1 MAPARISKR
10 AKTSTSSDQKRAVR
24 IAGCS
29 GGFLDR
35 ANAITRMAG
44 DPEVDVVMGDWLS
57 EMTMTVHG
65 SGKVKSRSNQ
75 DGNGALSL
83 EERKKSAMY
92 AETFI
97 SCFEP
102 AIPNLV
108 KNGAKLVVNA
118 GASDTELLAEVV
130 VDLLEQQGAGHLKVA
145 WIEGDDV
152 TGQVNALIKKG
163 EKFESLMH
171 GKKLEQWGME
181 PICAQAYLGGLC
193 TAEALRQGA
202 DIVIGGRLADA
213 APVIGAAAWW
223 HDWQNDQFDE
233 LAAALVAGHLIE
245 CSTYVTGGYYSMF
258 KDLIKKGKH
267 LDMGFPIAEI
277 EHDGTTVITK
287 EKDTGGCVTVGTCT
301 SQLLYEIQGPLYYN
315 CDVTA
320 DLQNIEMEEIGE
332 DRVRVTGVQG
342 LPPPPTTKVGITAPA
357 GYQCEWHF
365 FMCGLDIEEKC
376 RITEDQIRHTMGDNV
391 KRFTTLK
398 FHQNGSSPIDA
409 RNQDVSTVD
418 FRCFAQTS
426 DPEIVRPDVPN
437 GFNRWCVEVFLQSAP
452 GLSLSNDLR
461 QTIPKPYYEYWP
473 SLLPQEEL
481 GVKVHNLWGKK
492 AVTELAAPTITKEY
506 ARQQPSYETSS
517 PADLSSFGETVRAPL
532 GYIVAGRSGD
542 KASDCNCGFFVRH
555 DDEWDW
561 LRSFMTIDR
570 VKELLGPEE
579 WQGKGSKPIDR
590 FEMPHLRAVHFLLHD
605 HLDRG
610 YNACST
616 YDTLGKNAMEYLR
629 AKTVDLP
636 KKFLDR
642 GRI

>member
-1 MAPARISKR
+1 MSP
-10 AKTSTSSDQKRAVR
+10 STDRKRAVR

-29 GGFLDR
+29 GGFTDR
-35 ANAITRMAG
+35 SMAITRMAG

-65 SGKVKSRSNQ
+65 SGKVKRLASAEDQ
-75 DGNGALSL
+75 AKLPL

-92 AETFI
+92 ADTFI
-97 SCFEP
+97 QCFEP

-108 KNGAKLVVNA
+108 RNKTKLAVNA

-130 VDLLEQQGAGHLKVA
+130 IDMLKKQDAGHLKVA

-152 TGQVNALIKKG
+152 TGQVNSLIEKG

-171 GKKLEQWGME
+171 GKKLEEWGMD

-193 TAEALRQGA
+193 IAEAFKQGA
-202 DIVIGGRLADA
+202 DIVIAGRVADA

-223 HDWQNDQFDE
+223 HDWQNDQFDQ
-233 LAAALVAGHLIE
+233 LAGALVAGHLIE
-245 CSTYVTGGYYSMF
+245 CSSYVCGGYYSMF
-258 KDLIKKGKH
+258 KDLIKTGKH
-267 LDMGFPIAEI
+267 VNMGFPIAEV
-277 EHDGTTVITK
+277 EFDGTFNIAK
-287 EKDTGGCVTVGTCT
+287 EKDSGGCVTVASCA

-320 DLQNIEMEEIGE
+320 DLTGIKMVQIGE
-332 DRVRVTGVQG
+332 DLVRVTNVKG

-357 GYQCEWHF
+357 GFQCEWHF

-376 RITEDQIRHTMGDNV
+376 RITEDQIRYAMGENIN
-391 KRFTTLK
+391 RFSTLK

-409 RNQDVSTVD
+409 YNQDVATVD

-426 DPEIVRPDVPN
+426 DPEVVRPDIPN
-437 GFNRWCVEVFLQSAP
+437 GFNRWCLEVFLQSAP

-461 QTIPKPYYEYWP
+461 QIVPKPYYEYWVT
-473 SLLPQEEL
+473 LLPQTEL
-481 GVKVHNLWGKK
+481 PLKVHFEWDNKK
-492 AVTELAAPTITKEY
+492 SLELPAPRVTKQY
-506 ARQQPSYETSS
+506 SRQQESYDTAS
-517 PADLSSFGETVRAPL
+517 PADLCSFGETVRAPL

-542 KASDCNCGFFVRH
+542 KASDCNCGFFVRD

-561 LRSFMTIDR
+561 LRSFMTIER
-570 VKELLGPEE
+570 VKQLLGPEE
-579 WQGKGSKPIDR
+579 YKGKPIDR
-590 FEMPHLRAVHFLLHD
+590 FEIPGIRAVHFLLHD

-610 YNACST
+610 YNACSN
-616 YDTLGKNAMEYLR
+616 YDTLGKNAMEYIR

-642 GRI
+642 GKI

>member
-1 MAPARISKR
+1 MSP
-10 AKTSTSSDQKRAVR
+10 STDRKRAVR

-65 SGKVKSRSNQ
+65 SGKVKNRSNQ
-75 DGNGALSL
+75 SGDAPVTL
-83 EERKKSAMY
+83 EERKKKAMY

-108 KNGAKLVVNA
+108 KNGTKLAVNA

-130 VDLLEQQGAGHLKVA
+130 VDLLEKAGAGHLKVA

-152 TGQVNALIKKG
+152 TGQVNSLIKKG

-193 TAEALRQGA
+193 MTEALRQGA
-202 DIVIGGRLADA
+202 DIVIAGRVADA

-223 HDWQNDQFDE
+223 HDWKSDQFDE
-233 LAAALVAGHLIE
+233 LAAAL
-245 CSTYVTGGYYSMF
+245 
-258 KDLIKKGKH
+258 DLMKQGKH
-267 LDMGFPIAEI
+267 VNMGFPIAEV
-277 EHDGTTVITK
+277 EYDGTVTIAK
-287 EKDTGGCVTVGTCT
+287 EKNTGGCVTVGTCT

-320 DLQNIEMEEIGE
+320 DITNVKMEQMGE
-332 DRVRVTGVQG
+332 DLVRVTGVKG

-376 RITEDQIRHTMGDNV
+376 KITEDQIRHTMGDNV
-391 KRFTTLK
+391 ERFSTLK

-418 FRCFAQTS
+418 F
-426 DPEIVRPDVPN
+426 
-437 GFNRWCVEVFLQSAP
+437 RWCVEVFLQSAP

-473 SLLPQEEL
+473 SLLPQDQL
-481 GVKVHNLWGKK
+481 PLRVHTLWGKK
-492 AVTELAAPTITKEY
+492 TTTDLTPPATTQEY
-506 ARQQPSYETSS
+506 PRQQSSYETSS
-517 PADLSSFGETVRAPL
+517 PVDLSTFGETVRAPL

-542 KASDCNCGFFVRH
+542 KVSDCNCGFFVRH

-570 VKELLGPEE
+570 IKHLLGPEE
-579 WQGKGSKPIDR
+579 YEGKG
-590 FEMPHLRAVHFLLHD
+590 
-605 HLDRG
+605 
-610 YNACST
+610 
-616 YDTLGKNAMEYLR
+616 NAMEYLR

>member
-1 MAPARISKR
+1 MSPSKDTKR
-10 AKTSTSSDQKRAVR
+10 AIR

-29 GGFLDR
+29 GGFTDR
-35 ANAITRMAG
+35 SLAITRMAG
-44 DPEVDVVMGDWLS
+44 DPDVDVVMGDWLS

-65 SGKVKSRSNQ
+65 SGKVKNIES
-75 DGNGALSL
+75 GNGKVQLPL
-83 EERKKSAMY
+83 EERRKNAMY
-92 AETFI
+92 ADTFI
-97 SCFEP
+97 QCFEP

-108 KNGAKLVVNA
+108 KNKTKLAVNA

-130 VDLLEQQGAGHLKVA
+130 VDMLEKAGAGHLKVA

-152 TGQVNALIKKG
+152 TNQVNGLIKKG

-171 GKKLEQWGME
+171 GKKLEEWGMQ

-193 TAEALRQGA
+193 IAEAFRQGA
-202 DIVIGGRLADA
+202 DIVLAGRVADA

-223 HDWQNDQFDE
+223 HDWKSDQLDE
-233 LAAALVAGHLIE
+233 LAAALIAGHLIE
-245 CSTYVTGGYYSMF
+245 CSAYVTGGYYSMF
-258 KDLIKKGKH
+258 KDLIKAGKH
-267 LDMGFPIAEI
+267 TNMGFPIAEV
-277 EHDGTTVITK
+277 EYDGTFNIAK
-287 EKDTGGCVTVGTCT
+287 EKNTGGCVTVGSCS

-320 DLQNIEMEEIGE
+320 DISDIKMEQIGE
-332 DRVRVTGVQG
+332 DLVRVTGVKG

-357 GYQCEWHF
+357 GFQCEWHF

-376 RITEDQIRHTMGDNV
+376 KITEDQIRDAMGENQ

-409 RNQDVSTVD
+409 HNQDVATVD
-418 FRCFAQTS
+418 FRVFVQTS
-426 DPEIVRPDVPN
+426 DPEVVRPDIPD
-437 GFNRWCVEVFLQSAP
+437 GFNRWCLETFLQSAP

-461 QTIPKPYYEYWP
+461 QIVPKPYYEYWVA
-473 SLLPQEEL
+473 LLPQTEL
-481 GVKVHNLWGKK
+481 PLRVHNMFGDKK
-492 AVTELAAPTITKEY
+492 VTALEAPKVTKTY
-506 ARQQPSYETSS
+506 PRQQTSYETSS
-517 PADLSSFGETVRAPL
+517 PVDLSTFGETVRAPL

-542 KASDCNCGFFVRH
+542 KASDCNCGFFVRN

-561 LRSFMTIDR
+561 LRSFMTIER
-570 VKELLGPEE
+570 VKQLLGPEE
-579 WQGKGSKPIDR
+579 YKGKPIDR
-590 FEMPHLRAVHFLLHD
+590 FELPGINAVHFLLHD

-610 YNACST
+610 YNACSN
-616 YDTLGKNAMEYLR
+616 YDTLGKNAIEFMR

>member
-1 MAPARISKR
+1 MSP
-10 AKTSTSSDQKRAVR
+10 STDRKRAVR

-35 ANAITRMAG
+35 ADAITRMAG
-44 DPEVDVVMGDWLS
+44 DPDVDVIMGDWLS

-65 SGKVKSRSNQ
+65 SGKVKRSTQN
-75 DGNGALSL
+75 GNAPLSL
-83 EERKKSAMY
+83 EERKKTAMF

-108 KNGAKLVVNA
+108 KNGAKLAVNA

-130 VDLLEQQGAGHLKVA
+130 VDMLEKQGASHLKVA

-152 TGQVNALIKKG
+152 TGPVNALIKKG

-171 GKKLEQWGME
+171 GKMLEQWGME

-193 TAEALRQGA
+193 IAEALRQGA
-202 DIVIGGRLADA
+202 DIVIAGRVADA
-213 APVIGAAAWW
+213 APVIGASAWW
-223 HDWQNDQFDE
+223 HDWENEQFDE
-233 LAAALVAGHLIE
+233 LAAAL
-245 CSTYVTGGYYSMF
+245 
-258 KDLIKKGKH
+258 DLIKQGKH
-267 LDMGFPIAEI
+267 VNMGFPIAEV
-277 EHDGTTVITK
+277 ESDGTVVITK
-287 EKDTGGCVTVGTCT
+287 EKNTGGCVTVSTCT

-320 DLQNIEMEEIGE
+320 DLQHIKMEQLGE
-332 DRVRVTGVQG
+332 DLVRVTGVKG

-418 FRCFAQTS
+418 FRCFAQT
-426 DPEIVRPDVPN
+426 
-437 GFNRWCVEVFLQSAP
+437 WCVEVFLQSAP

-461 QTIPKPYYEYWP
+461 QTVPKPYYEYWP
-473 SLLPQEEL
+473 SLLPQDQL
-481 GVKVHNLWGKK
+481 PLRVHNLWGKK
-492 AVTELAAPTITKEY
+492 KTINLSAPSTTKEY
-506 ARQQPSYETSS
+506 PRQQPSYETES
-517 PADLSSFGETVRAPL
+517 PVDLSTFGKTMRAPL

-579 WQGKGSKPIDR
+579 YEGKGSKPID
-590 FEMPHLRAVHFLLHD
+590 H
-605 HLDRG
+605 
-610 YNACST
+610 
-616 YDTLGKNAMEYLR
+616 AMEYLR

>member
-1 MAPARISKR
+1 MSPSK
-10 AKTSTSSDQKRAVR
+10 SQKRAIR

-29 GGFLDR
+29 GGFTDR
-35 ANAITRMAG
+35 STAITRMAG

-65 SGKVKSRSNQ
+65 SGKIKNVQSQ
-75 DGNGALSL
+75 NGKAQLTL
-83 EERKKSAMY
+83 EERKKNAMY

-97 SCFEP
+97 QCFEP

-108 KNGAKLVVNA
+108 KNKTKLAVNA

-130 VDLLEQQGAGHLKVA
+130 VDLLEKQGAGHLKVA

-152 TGQVNALIKKG
+152 TGQVNSLIKKG
-163 EKFESLMH
+163 EKFENLMH
-171 GKKLEQWGME
+171 GKILEEWGMD

-193 TAEALRQGA
+193 IAEAFKQGA
-202 DIVIGGRLADA
+202 DIVLAGRVADP

-223 HDWQNDQFDE
+223 HDWRPDQFDE
-233 LAAALVAGHLIE
+233 LAGAFIAGHLIE
-245 CSTYVTGGYYSMF
+245 CSSYVCGGYYSMF
-258 KDLIKKGKH
+258 KDLIKTGKH
-267 LDMGFPIAEI
+267 VNMGFPIAEV
-277 EHDGTTVITK
+277 EHDGTFNIAK
-287 EKDTGGCVTVGTCT
+287 EKNSGGCVTVASCA

-320 DLQNIEMEEIGE
+320 ELANIKMEQIGE
-332 DRVRVTGVQG
+332 ELVRVTGVKG

-357 GYQCEWHF
+357 GFQCEWHF
-365 FMCGLDIEEKC
+365 FVCGLDIEEKC
-376 RITEDQIRHTMGDNV
+376 KITEDQIRYAMGDNV
-391 KRFTTLK
+391 KRFSTLK

-409 RNQDVSTVD
+409 HNQDVATVD
-418 FRCFAQTS
+418 LRCFAQTS
-426 DPEIVRPDVPN
+426 DPEVVRPDVPN
-437 GFNRWCVEVFLQSAP
+437 GFNRWCLEVFLQSAP

-461 QTIPKPYYEYWP
+461 QIVPKPYYEYWVT
-473 SLLPQEEL
+473 LFPQ
-481 GVKVHNLWGKK
+481 
-492 AVTELAAPTITKEY
+492 TELPLRVHTMWGDKKVTDLGAPKITKEY
-506 ARQQPSYETSS
+506 ARQQQSYETAS
-517 PADLSSFGETVRAPL
+517 PIDLSSFGETVRAPL

-561 LRSFMTIDR
+561 LRSFMTIER
-570 VKELLGPEE
+570 VKQLLGPEE
-579 WQGKGSKPIDR
+579 YKGKPIDR
-590 FEMPHLRAVHFLLHD
+590 FELPGIRAVHFLLHD

-610 YNACST
+610 YNACSN
-616 YDTLGKNAMEYLR
+616 YDTLGKNAMEYMR